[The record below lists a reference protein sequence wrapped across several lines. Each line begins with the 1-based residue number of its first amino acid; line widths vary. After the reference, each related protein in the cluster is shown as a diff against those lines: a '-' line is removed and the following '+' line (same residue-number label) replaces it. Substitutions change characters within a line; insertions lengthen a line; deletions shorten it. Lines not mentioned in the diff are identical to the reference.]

1 MKCTAAANSVSDM
14 VHDAAAAHPSAAV
27 VGMVAWDC
35 EGGQGSAPN
44 AHRPFRLMS
53 KTDGSRSIPAL
64 QQNDDSREGRGGT
77 TWDAIVTGRRSCT
90 GIISS
95 DGCWLCEAD

>member
-35 EGGQGSAPN
+35 EGEKDL
-44 AHRPFRLMS
+44 RLMRIV
-53 KTDGSRSIPAL
+53 RSA
-64 QQNDDSREGRGGT
+64 
-77 TWDAIVTGRRSCT
+77 
-90 GIISS
+90 
-95 DGCWLCEAD
+95 